1 MNIGAAAGQQADR
14 KEPPRIDIHYHF
26 LPPSYMKAVEE
37 RMSFGRGRQRSG
49 GWTPAASLDQMDAA
63 GIALAIGSISIP
75 GVWFGDVSL
84 ARRLAREWNDFAAT
98 VVRDHP
104 ERFGFFA
111 VVAPPDIEGSLIE
124 IEYALDVLKADG
136 IALMSNY
143 DGRWLGDSEFRPVMS
158 ELNRRNA
165 VVFVH
170 PALVEGPTVP
180 GLKSHV
186 LEAPFDTTRT
196 VMSLLVNGV
205 LSGCADIRFIFAH
218 GGGAIPYLAGRIA
231 ALSDSS
237 GDMQPARIRDQLGR
251 LYFDTAL
258 VMNEPALAALTTF
271 SSPSQ
276 ILLGTDSPILSAQ
289 AEIGAWRNVR
299 LDPHHRGLI
308 ERDNAAAL
316 LRRPVT
322 SQVHRPHTAHP

>member
-1 MNIGAAAGQQADR
+1 MDR
-14 KEPPRIDIHYHF
+14 KEPPRIDIHHHF
-26 LPPSYMKAVEE
+26 LPPGYMKAVED
-37 RMSFGRGRQRSG
+37 RMSFGRGRQGSA
-49 GWTPAASLDQMDAA
+49 WTPAASLEQMDAA

-75 GVWFGDVSL
+75 GVWFGDASL
-84 ARRLAREWNDFAAT
+84 ARRLAREWNDCTAT

-143 DGRWLGDSEFRPVMS
+143 DSRWLGDPEFLPVMS
-158 ELNRRNA
+158 ELNRRSA

-170 PALVEGPTVP
+170 PALASGGQTVP

-196 VMSLLVNGV
+196 IVSLLLNGV
-205 LSGCADIRFIFAH
+205 LSRCRDIRFVFAH
-218 GGGAIPYLAGRIA
+218 GGGAIPYLAGRLA

-237 GDMQPARIRDQLGR
+237 GDMLPDRIYDQLGR

-271 SSPSQ
+271 CPQSR

-289 AEIGAWRNVR
+289 AEIQAWRNVR
-299 LDPHHRGLI
+299 LDPYLRGLI